1 MARASYGSG
10 FRVLGLSLLGGFS
23 GLKLNVCGS
32 MVCCAKV
39 DCSKVKCPSTAPTLA
54 GCLGSSFSLPAP
66 GLSHRIG
73 LRWKHTSSLRHVE
86 SQLASRPPRHWKEP
100 LITHRQKPLAEEN
113 DSSPG
118 LGEASHTYFI
128 THRLLSSSPFCLP
141 YRILNINHKKEL
153 LRGLWAAS
161 LQDPGRIRIGNP
173 HPP

>member
-10 FRVLGLSLLGGFS
+10 FRVLGLSLLGRGHE
-23 GLKLNVCGS
+23 GLVDLSS
-32 MVCCAKV
+32 MFAGPWCAAQKV

-66 GLSHRIG
+66 GLSHRLG
-73 LRWKHTSSLRHVE
+73 LRWKQTSSLRHVE
-86 SQLASRPPRHWKEP
+86 SQLASRPPRHWKER

-118 LGEASHTYFI
+118 LRRS
-128 THRLLSSSPFCLP
+128 LP
-141 YRILNINHKKEL
+141 YI
-153 LRGLWAAS
+153 
-161 LQDPGRIRIGNP
+161 LQDPDRIRIRNP